1 MITANPADTALHFPN
16 LGAYFLSLNREAM
29 AEGSNLGF
37 CGFCSG
43 CFEYETPKVIT
54 VQNVPLGILRIV
66 LHTVGISFIVFYQLW
81 YARGYQEFA
90 VVETS
95 LTVKIKGIST

>member
-1 MITANPADTALHFPN
+1 
-16 LGAYFLSLNREAM
+16 M
-29 AEGSNLGF
+29 AEGSNQSLG
-37 CGFCSG
+37 GFCSVF
-43 CFEYETPKVIT
+43 FEYETPKVIT
-54 VQNVPLGILRIV
+54 VKNVPLGILRIV

-95 LTVKIKGIST
+95 LTVKIKGISM